1 MNGEINMDMMSVLW
15 QVGIFASVLVFGIKI
30 GLASGLANLSKKLFA
45 VICIAYG
52 GGVVLISAIASLYA
66 EQLIQAIY
74 GYNTIFYIIMAS
86 IMIIAG
92 LFTIREWKIHD
103 KNTSTATSLAIIAPC
118 PCCFGSIIASVL
130 VVAPTIGVS
139 SLNLSWYAAAAL
151 VGVMIVTY
159 LASNTIIRF
168 ISKPYPVVLGNF
180 MLLLGAYFLLSAIVI
195 PNIAGALTK
204 TMSPISLGSPQDILM
219 IILAFAI
226 LIVGGMVLTK
236 RGKNILE

>member
-1 MNGEINMDMMSVLW
+1 MSVLW
-15 QVGIFASVLVFGIKI
+15 QVGIFASVLVFGVKI

-45 VICIAYG
+45 IICIAYG

-66 EQLIQAIY
+66 DQLIQAIY

-130 VVAPTIGVS
+130 IVAPTIGVS

-151 VGVMIVTY
+151 VAVMIVTY
-159 LASNTIIRF
+159 LASNTIVRF
-168 ISKPYPVVLGNF
+168 IRKPYPIVLGNF

-204 TMSPISLGSPQDILM
+204 TVSPISISSPQDILM
-219 IILAFAI
+219 VILAFAI

-236 RGKNILE
+236 RGRSLLE

>member
-1 MNGEINMDMMSVLW
+1 MDMMSVLW

-45 VICIAYG
+45 IICIAYG

-66 EQLIQAIY
+66 DQLVQAIY

-92 LFTIREWKIHD
+92 LFTIRDWKIHD

-130 VVAPTIGVS
+130 IVAPTIGVS

-151 VGVMIVTY
+151 VAVMIVTY
-159 LASNTIIRF
+159 LASNTIVRF
-168 ISKPYPVVLGNF
+168 IRKPYPIVLGNF

-204 TMSPISLGSPQDILM
+204 TASPISISSPQDILM
-219 IILAFAI
+219 VILAFAI

-236 RGKNILE
+236 RGRTLLE

>member
-1 MNGEINMDMMSVLW
+1 MDMMSVLW

-45 VICIAYG
+45 VICTAYG
-52 GGVVLISAIASLYA
+52 GGVILISFVASFYS
-66 EQLIQAIY
+66 EQLVQAIY
-74 GYNTIFYIIMAS
+74 SYNTIFYILMAS

-130 VVAPTIGVS
+130 IVAPTIGVS

-151 VGVMIVTY
+151 VAVMIVTY
-159 LASNTIIRF
+159 FASNTIVRF
-168 ISKPYPVVLGNF
+168 IRQPYPIVLGNF

-195 PNIAGALTK
+195 PNIAGVLAK
-204 TMSPISLGSPQDILM
+204 TSSPITMASPQDVLM
-219 IILAFAI
+219 VVIAFAI
-226 LIVGGMVLTK
+226 LLFGGMFLNK
-236 RGKNILE
+236 SGRRILE

>member
-1 MNGEINMDMMSVLW
+1 MSILW
-15 QVGIFASVLVFGIKI
+15 QVGIFASVMVFGIKI
-30 GLASGLANLSKKLFA
+30 GLATGLANLSKKLFA
-45 VICIAYG
+45 VICILYG
-52 GGVVLISAIASLYA
+52 GGVVLISAVASLYA
-66 EQLIQAIY
+66 EQLVQAIY
-74 GYNTIFYIIMAS
+74 TYNTIFYIIMAS

-151 VGVMIVTY
+151 VAVMIATY
-159 LASNTIIRF
+159 FASNTIVRF
-168 ISKPYPVVLGNF
+168 IKKPYPVVLGNF

-195 PNIAGALTK
+195 PNIAGVLTK
-204 TMSPISLGSPQDILM
+204 TLSPISIGSPQDILM
-219 IILAFAI
+219 ILVAFAI
-226 LIVGGMVLTK
+226 LIVAGVVFNR
-236 RGKNILE
+236 RGNILE

>member
-1 MNGEINMDMMSVLW
+1 MMSVLW
-15 QVGIFASVLVFGIKI
+15 QVGIFASVLVFGVKI
-30 GLASGLANLSKKLFA
+30 GLASGLANLPKKLFA

-52 GGVVLISAIASLYA
+52 GGVVIISAIASLFA
-66 EQLIQAIY
+66 DQLIQAIY
-74 GYNTIFYIIMAS
+74 SYNSIFYIIMAS
-86 IMIIAG
+86 IMIVAG

-151 VGVMIVTY
+151 VAVMIVTY
-159 LASNTIIRF
+159 FASNTIVKYIDH
-168 ISKPYPVVLGNF
+168 PYPIVLGNF

-204 TMSPISLGSPQDILM
+204 TTSPITIGSPQDILM
-219 IILAFAI
+219 VVIAFAI
-226 LIVGGMVLTK
+226 LIFGGMILNK
-236 RGKNILE
+236 RGRSILE

>member
-1 MNGEINMDMMSVLW
+1 MMAILW

-45 VICIAYG
+45 IICISYG
-52 GGVVLISAIASLYA
+52 GGVLVISAIASLFA

-74 GYNTIFYIIMAS
+74 SYNTFFYIIMAT
-86 IMIIAG
+86 IMIVAG

-130 VVAPTIGVS
+130 VVAPTIGIS
-139 SLNLSWYAAAAL
+139 SLNLSAYAAVAL
-151 VGVMIVTY
+151 VAVMIITY
-159 LASNTIIRF
+159 FASNTIIRF
-168 ISKPYPVVLGNF
+168 INKPYPIVLGNF

-195 PNIAGALTK
+195 PNIAGVLTK
-204 TMSPISLGSPQDILM
+204 NLTPITIGSPQDIIM
-219 IILAFAI
+219 IVIAFAI
-226 LIVGGMVLTK
+226 LIVGGVVLNRK
-236 RGKNILE
+236 GSILK

>member
-1 MNGEINMDMMSVLW
+1 MDMMSVLW
-15 QVGIFASVLVFGIKI
+15 QVGIFASVLVFGIKV
-30 GLASGLANLSKKLFA
+30 GLASGLANLPKRLLA
-45 VICIAYG
+45 TICILYG
-52 GGVVLISAIASLYA
+52 GGVLVISYIASFFA
-66 EQLIQAIY
+66 EQLVQAIY
-74 GYNTIFYIIMAS
+74 SYNTIFYIIMAS

-130 VVAPTIGVS
+130 IVAPTIGVS
-139 SLNLSWYAAAAL
+139 SLDLSWYAAAAL
-151 VGVMIVTY
+151 VGVIAVTY
-159 LASNTIIRF
+159 FASNTIVRF
-168 ISKPYPVVLGNF
+168 IKKPYPVVLGNF

-204 TMSPISLGSPQDILM
+204 TMTPITIGSPQDILM

-226 LIVGGMVLTK
+226 LIVGGVFLK
-236 RGKNILE
+236 RGRNILE

>member
-1 MNGEINMDMMSVLW
+1 MDMMSVLW
-15 QVGIFASVLVFGIKI
+15 QVGIFASVLVFGVKI

-45 VICIAYG
+45 IICIAYG

-66 EQLIQAIY
+66 DQLIQAIY

-130 VVAPTIGVS
+130 IVAPTIGVS

-151 VGVMIVTY
+151 VAVMVVTY
-159 LASNTIIRF
+159 LASNTIVRF
-168 ISKPYPVVLGNF
+168 IRKPYPIVLGNF

-204 TMSPISLGSPQDILM
+204 TVSPISISSPQDILM
-219 IILAFAI
+219 VILAFAI

-236 RGKNILE
+236 RGRSLLE